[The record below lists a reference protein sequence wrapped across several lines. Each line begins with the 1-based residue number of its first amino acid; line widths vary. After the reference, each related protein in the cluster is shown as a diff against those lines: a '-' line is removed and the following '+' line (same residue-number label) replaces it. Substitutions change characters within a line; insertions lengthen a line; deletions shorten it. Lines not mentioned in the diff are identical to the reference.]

1 MEAAASH
8 GRDWSSLPADVLVQI
23 LDHLRWSSHPS
34 FGLVCRQWQSA
45 RAFSPFYPAW
55 ITPLLLNA
63 TDVGATNL
71 RYYSPYYHKNFET
84 ASTLRTPDVK
94 IACATG
100 EHLALCSEDLII
112 HAQLLSGDVH
122 ELPPTKNAMFD
133 SVVYDG
139 ARTMFGVDTQF
150 GMLGIARCIRDNT
163 VDAWGDWDF
172 ASSDYDQPSFLTS
185 QDCNPVLRDGFLYL
199 LGKDGALAVYDD
211 SRHDEGFSILE
222 KPQGFM
228 FDHKHSYLVKS
239 DRGELMVVLIG
250 HRGTP
255 VNVVKLNEHTMQWE
269 KTESLEGR
277 ALFTGTL
284 TTTVKKTNIKWMQNK
299 IFLPRLYDWPQNVHV
314 DLVQREDDVA
324 FVPKDGHADTTAKH
338 DDFGTKVWSY
348 ELGQPQ
354 EAMEFWGTER
364 VNYGIWI
371 DFST

>member
-1 MEAAASH
+1 MEAAA
-8 GRDWSSLPADVLVQI
+8 RDWTSLPVDVLVQI

-63 TDVGATNL
+63 TDLGTTNL

-84 ASTLRTPDVK
+84 SSTLRTPDVK
-94 IACATG
+94 IVCATG
-100 EHLALCSEDLII
+100 QHLTLCSEHLII
-112 HAQLLSGDVH
+112 EAKLLSSDDVH
-122 ELPPTKNAMFD
+122 QLPRTKNYMFD

-139 ARTMFGVDTQF
+139 VHRMFGVDTQF

-163 VDAWGDWDF
+163 IDAWGDWDY
-172 ASSDYDQPSFLTS
+172 ASYDYDQPTFLTS

-199 LGKDGALAVYDD
+199 LGEDGALAVYDD
-211 SRHDEGFSILE
+211 TRHDQGFSILD
-222 KPQGFM
+222 KPQSFI
-228 FDHKHSYLVKS
+228 FDYKHSYLVKS
-239 DRGELMVVLIG
+239 DQGELMAILIG

-269 KTESLEGR
+269 KMENLEGR

-284 TTTVKKTNIKWMQNK
+284 TTTVKKTNIKWMHNK
-299 IFLPRLYDWPQNVHV
+299 IFLPRLYDWPENVHV

-324 FVPKDGHADTTAKH
+324 FVPKNGHTNTAVKH

-354 EAMEFWGTER
+354 EAIEFWGTER
-364 VNYGIWI
+364 VDYGIWI
-371 DFST
+371 NFST